1 MAPNKFEEDIK
12 EKLESRRLKPSEN
25 AWSKL
30 SGSLNEQKEA
40 RNNAS
45 YWLLGLAAS
54 IIGVLLVVSQF
65 FNNQTHI
72 EDLPK
77 VVDSPQ
83 VIISDSNNAIVEET
97 LKVENFKENKTVT
110 KLDKNQINKTGSE
123 VLEDNTLDDVVAVSS
138 KEEVELI
145 KKDIDIK
152 SSGVLKEKSSF
163 EEQKIQDIVAQVHVL
178 KEAKT
183 EVTDADI
190 DALLLQAQQEIRL
203 HKILNETSGVVDAN
217 ALLQDVEEELDQSF
231 RDKVFKAIKSSFNS
245 VKTAV
250 AQRND

>member
-1 MAPNKFEEDIK
+1 MASNKFEEDIK
-12 EKLESRRLKPSEN
+12 EKLEGRRLKFSEN

-30 SGSLNEQKEA
+30 SSSLGEQKETK
-40 RNNAS
+40 NNKS
-45 YWLLGLAAS
+45 YWLFGLAAS
-54 IIGVLLVVSQF
+54 IVGVLLLVSQF
-65 FNNQTHI
+65 FNNQTYI

-77 VVDSPQ
+77 VVDSPE
-83 VIISDSNNAIVEET
+83 VIIQDSNNVIAKEIPKEE
-97 LKVENFKENKTVT
+97 KFEENKTVIG
-110 KLDKNQINKTGSE
+110 LDKNINQINKKATEG
-123 VLEDNTLDDVVAVSS
+123 LENNTSNNVVAVSS
-138 KEEVELI
+138 KEEVELV
-145 KKDIDIK
+145 KKDINQ
-152 SSGVLKEKSSF
+152 SEVLKEKPSF

-203 HKILNETSGVVDAN
+203 HKILNETTGLVDAN
-217 ALLQDVEEELDQSF
+217 VLLQEVEEELDQSF
-231 RDKVFKAIKSSFNS
+231 REKVFDAIKTSFNS